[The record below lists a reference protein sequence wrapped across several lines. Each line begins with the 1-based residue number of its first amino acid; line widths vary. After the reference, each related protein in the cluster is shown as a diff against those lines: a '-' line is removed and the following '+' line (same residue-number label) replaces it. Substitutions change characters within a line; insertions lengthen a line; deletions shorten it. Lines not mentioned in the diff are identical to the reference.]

1 MTLFA
6 TIIDTILYLLMAVNS
21 LYLLVFS
28 LASLFPLRQFADRP
42 GLKPQGLKLHRFA
55 LLIAAYREDAVIRS
69 TVAECLKQDYPA
81 DRYDVVVISDHMRPE
96 TNEALRQMGVKL
108 LQVDFEKSTN
118 TKSLR
123 YALEALPQEAYDI
136 ALIVDA
142 DNVIP
147 SDYLTRLN
155 AAFATGHDVQAIQ
168 THRVAKNLNTTMAYL
183 DAISE
188 EINNS
193 IFRRGHNVLGMASAL
208 IGSGMAFRYSLFREL
223 MLTNTSV
230 GGFDRVLEMKLRS
243 RRIFIHYMPDLCI
256 KDEKIQRPENFYN
269 QRRRWLAAQY
279 DSLLEFLAQLPSA
292 VRERKWDF
300 CDKLYQQA
308 APSRVLMLGFTGVI
322 SLVMTLISPMMSIKW
337 WLLLGVI
344 LLALC
349 CAIPRRYY
357 SRRLLRAIILVPWS
371 FLLMVA
377 NLFRL
382 GEARRRF
389 IHTAHGLPQGAPNQ
403 GTPDESP
410 KSE

>member
-193 IFRRGHNVLGMASAL
+193 IFRRGHNVLSPGQEY
-208 IGSGMAFRYSLFREL
+208 RTE
-223 MLTNTSV
+223 
-230 GGFDRVLEMKLRS
+230 
-243 RRIFIHYMPDLCI
+243 
-256 KDEKIQRPENFYN
+256 YN
-269 QRRRWLAAQY
+269 
-279 DSLLEFLAQLPSA
+279 
-292 VRERKWDF
+292 
-300 CDKLYQQA
+300 
-308 APSRVLMLGFTGVI
+308 
-322 SLVMTLISPMMSIKW
+322 
-337 WLLLGVI
+337 
-344 LLALC
+344 
-349 CAIPRRYY
+349 
-357 SRRLLRAIILVPWS
+357 
-371 FLLMVA
+371 
-377 NLFRL
+377 
-382 GEARRRF
+382 
-389 IHTAHGLPQGAPNQ
+389 
-403 GTPDESP
+403 
-410 KSE
+410 